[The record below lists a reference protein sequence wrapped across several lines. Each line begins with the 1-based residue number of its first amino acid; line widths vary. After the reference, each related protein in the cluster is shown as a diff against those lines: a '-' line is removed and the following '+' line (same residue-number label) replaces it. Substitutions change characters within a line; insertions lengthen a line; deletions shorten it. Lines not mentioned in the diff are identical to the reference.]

1 MIAPI
6 TSEAS
11 SGDVAGDQAETPK
24 PARRRRRRRR
34 YVRRRRRRRAES
46 LAKSPL
52 LVEAGFRCQY
62 CGADLLASVDAF
74 LSITRDHLV
83 ARSHGGNGRR
93 PNLIVCCSACD
104 KLKGGDL
111 VHDLAEARAL
121 IDARRGQQ
129 EAVLEQLRELVG
141 WSGEA

>member
-6 TSEAS
+6 TQNPPA
-11 SGDVAGDQAETPK
+11 GDVAGDQAE
-24 PARRRRRRRR
+24 AFERGRRRRKRRRHLR
-34 YVRRRRRRRAES
+34 NRRRRRART
-46 LAKSPL
+46 LAKNLL

-83 ARSHGGNGRR
+83 ARAHGGTGRR

-111 VHDLAEARAL
+111 VHDVAEARQT
-121 IDARRGQQ
+121 IEARREQQ
-129 EAVLEQLRELVG
+129 AAMLERLRELVG
-141 WSGEA
+141 WEGP